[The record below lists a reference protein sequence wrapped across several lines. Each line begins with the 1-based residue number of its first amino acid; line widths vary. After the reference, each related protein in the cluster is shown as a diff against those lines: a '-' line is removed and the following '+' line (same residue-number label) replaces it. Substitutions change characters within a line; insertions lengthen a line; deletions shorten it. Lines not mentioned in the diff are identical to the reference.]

1 MIMAAD
7 DESPSS
13 AYRGQVAQ
21 IIGGAARASSFTPAK
36 AVELYVKNR
45 RAPKSVAELDPSEQ
59 AQFAKMWPGQD
70 LDRLLQFGDET
81 EDMPLDVE
89 VADVVDA
96 QGTHLYTMW
105 GMNYGVLF
113 LMAAGTLDCV
123 AFASQ
128 HNVEKWGT
136 DQRDLFWAMDR
147 ALRRGDHGFR
157 QPLEFAW
164 YEDARWAEIAGK
176 PRGTLYSEASVRRQF
191 GGG

>member
-1 MIMAAD
+1 MGTDDDAA
-7 DESPSS
+7 SS
-13 AYRGQVAQ
+13 AYRGEVAQ
-21 IIGGAARASSFTPAK
+21 IIGGATRASSFTPSTP
-36 AVELYVKNR
+36 VELYIKNR
-45 RAPKSVAELDPSEQ
+45 RTPKSVAELDPSEQ

-70 LDRLLQFGDET
+70 PDRLLQFGNEE

-89 VADVVDA
+89 VAHVVDA

-128 HNVEKWGT
+128 HDVERWGT

-147 ALRRGDHGFR
+147 AMRRADHGFQ
-157 QPLEFAW
+157 QPIHFGW
-164 YEDARWAEIAGK
+164 WEDGRWAEIAGK

-191 GGG
+191 AR